1 MLGQVCLGIII
12 LTFLCGIGSTTMSLV
27 IYSNKEKRVE
37 PKPVVQNKVVPNQYA
52 TFVDDEEPASVLIDD
67 YDYDDLELG
76 DDIHYEWYKKMDSN
90 CL

>member
-37 PKPVVQNKVVPNQYA
+37 SKPVVPNQYA
-52 TFVDDEEPASVLIDD
+52 TFVDDEQSASVLIDD
-67 YDYDDLELG
+67 YDYDDLEIG
-76 DDIHYEWYKKMDSN
+76 DNIHYE
-90 CL
+90 

>member
-37 PKPVVQNKVVPNQYA
+37 SKPVVQVQKKVVPNQYA
-52 TFVDDEEPASVLIDD
+52 TFVDDEQSASVLIDD
-67 YDYDDLELG
+67 YDYDDLEIG
-76 DDIHYEWYKKMDSN
+76 DSIHYE
-90 CL
+90 

>member
-37 PKPVVQNKVVPNQYA
+37 SKPVVQVQKKVVPNQYA

-76 DDIHYEWYKKMDSN
+76 DDIHYE
-90 CL
+90 